1 MYEYKIFQAE
11 SSSLEAV
18 NRLLE
23 KLTNDGWE
31 PDTVSTNSA
40 PYYVLARRLKTILG

>member
-23 KLTNDGWE
+23 ELTSSGWE
-31 PDTVSTNSA
+31 PETVSTNVP
-40 PYYVLARRLKTILG
+40 PYYVLARRLKTLNG